1 MKKRKSTL
9 SNFFLEEE
17 IKSLKIL
24 IAFYLLF
31 IFAAIAGF
39 FLSRLAG
46 EIIMK
51 NWQFGI
57 IIISGLLS
65 IISGAGIVYLKKGVF
80 ETKYFLA
87 GIMSGTV
94 TLAILWTGSV
104 WLFLGYYLLLAMTG
118 LFYDWKVSLFTG
130 LFSFLLFLFLFF
142 QTTLFQIEE
151 AIIWTVYFLPMVA
164 VITFLNRRNSI
175 LIKELFGKRQELEEI
190 RSVLEIRIS
199 ARTKELRLLAESLE
213 EQVEQ
218 RTRELEKKIKQ
229 LEKFQKL
236 VVGREM
242 KMIELKKEI
251 QKLKAT
257 SQKK

>member
-1 MKKRKSTL
+1 MKKKKSTL

-24 IAFYLLF
+24 IIFYLFF
-31 IFAAIAGF
+31 ISGATLGF
-39 FLSRLAG
+39 FLDSLT
-46 EIIMK
+46 EETIMEG
-51 NWQFGI
+51 WQFGI
-57 IIISGLLS
+57 IIVSGLFS
-65 IISGAGIVYLKKGVF
+65 IISGAGVIYFKKRVF
-80 ETKYFLA
+80 EAKYFLA
-87 GIMSGTV
+87 GVMSGAV
-94 TLAILWTGSV
+94 TLTILWTGSV
-104 WLFLGYYLLLAMTG
+104 WFFLGYYLLLAMTG

-130 LFSFLLFLFLFF
+130 LFSFLLFSLLFF
-142 QTTLFQIEE
+142 QTPFLQIKEM
-151 AIIWTVYFLPMVA
+151 IIWIVYFLPMVA
-164 VITFLNRRNSI
+164 VVTFLNRRNSI

-190 RSVLEIRIS
+190 KSVLEIRIS

-213 EQVEQ
+213 EQVKQ

-251 QKLKAT
+251 QKLKVNH
-257 SQKK
+257 

>member
-1 MKKRKSTL
+1 MKKKKSTL

-24 IAFYLLF
+24 IVFYLLF
-31 IFAAIAGF
+31 ISGITLGF
-39 FLSRLAG
+39 FLDRLT
-46 EIIMK
+46 EETIMES
-51 NWQFGI
+51 WQFGI
-57 IIISGLLS
+57 IIVSGLLS
-65 IISGAGIVYLKKGVF
+65 IISGAGVVYFKKRVF
-80 ETKYFLA
+80 EAKYFLVGA
-87 GIMSGTV
+87 MSSAV
-94 TLAILWTGSV
+94 TLTIFWTGSV

-118 LFYDWKVSLFTG
+118 LFYDWKISLFTG
-130 LFSFLLFLFLFF
+130 LFSFLLFLFLLF
-142 QTTLFQIEE
+142 QTTFFQIEE
-151 AIIWTVYFLPMVA
+151 ALIWTVCFLPIVV

-190 RSVLEIRIS
+190 KSVLEIRIS

-213 EQVEQ
+213 EQVKQ

-251 QKLKAT
+251 QKLKT
-257 SQKK
+257 NH